1 MSLMRYS
8 SLCAANRWVFHA
20 DLKPSVLRAGSR
32 SDSGNEFHSIGP
44 ATENARWP
52 NVLRRCRGPVNW
64 WRMADK
70 KRWRLG
76 TSDVRVQQSIR
87 YWGTFFCR
95 HRWTPS
101 LYWTHCGMSSR
112 CSSEWL
118 KFHLARLDSTR
129 LDSTRSTLSSQSSQS
144 RQACRARRAV
154 LFQHGGRRTIL
165 YKFNRF
171 YALAY
176 TNPICFIK

>member
-87 YWGTFFCR
+87 YWRTLFCR
-95 HRWTPS
+95 HGWGELWFRVYTGHVVECPANAARNEAVGTSRDRTSGFHWPLEQPRWAPVETCPWRPS
-101 LYWTHCGMSSR
+101 
-112 CSSEWL
+112 
-118 KFHLARLDSTR
+118 
-129 LDSTRSTLSSQSSQS
+129 
-144 RQACRARRAV
+144 
-154 LFQHGGRRTIL
+154 QHGVIQ
-165 YKFNRF
+165 
-171 YALAY
+171 
-176 TNPICFIK
+176 